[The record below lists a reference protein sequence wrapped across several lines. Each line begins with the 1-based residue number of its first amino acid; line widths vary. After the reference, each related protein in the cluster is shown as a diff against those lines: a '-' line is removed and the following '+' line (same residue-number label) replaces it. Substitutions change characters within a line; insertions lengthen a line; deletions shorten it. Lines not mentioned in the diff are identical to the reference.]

1 MHKSKYNYEKAID
14 VIRERFNID
23 KKISY
28 AELESILGLE
38 SPIGGKNSKINS
50 VIQHLKEKLA
60 RYGLELRSANLN
72 VGPGLTTG
80 NKWYNICPL
89 VEKSKT
95 TIKVESGNIS
105 NAMQALEKDN
115 QKLFIQNEELKKRC
129 DGLHQTCERLAKKEV
144 EYKKIIAS
152 FYSLAMV

>member
-14 VIRERFNID
+14 VIRERFKND

-80 NKWYNICPL
+80 NKWYNICPS
-89 VEKSKT
+89 VDKPKT
-95 TIKVESGNIS
+95 TIKVEPGNIS

-129 DGLHQTCERLAKKEV
+129 DGLHQTCERLAQKEV